1 DTAVDVAARRR
12 DQPLWQIRS
21 RAPIGFRPVGPR
33 ARAASALRVA
43 ARVRTLHRGR
53 LVAAIRRDRRPRA
66 GIRRQSQRH
75 AVRRR
80 CARMALKENSPRIA
94 PSRRPVHAG
103 IVQTLINWRLRMK
116 IPSLLFGLALV
127 AFGVTANAH
136 AHLQKSSPADNSV
149 ITTSPSNLV
158 MHF

>member
-1 DTAVDVAARRR
+1 
-12 DQPLWQIRS
+12 
-21 RAPIGFRPVGPR
+21 
-33 ARAASALRVA
+33 
-43 ARVRTLHRGR
+43 
-53 LVAAIRRDRRPRA
+53 
-66 GIRRQSQRH
+66 
-75 AVRRR
+75 
-80 CARMALKENSPRIA
+80 MALKENSPRIA

-136 AHLQKSSPADNSV
+136 ALLQKSSPADNSV

-158 MHF
+158 LNFSEAARLTALWIRKGEQPKQDLKPLPTTAAQQISVPLPPLTPGTYSVSWRLVSDDGHIMGGALHFTLAADHAIDHPTQH